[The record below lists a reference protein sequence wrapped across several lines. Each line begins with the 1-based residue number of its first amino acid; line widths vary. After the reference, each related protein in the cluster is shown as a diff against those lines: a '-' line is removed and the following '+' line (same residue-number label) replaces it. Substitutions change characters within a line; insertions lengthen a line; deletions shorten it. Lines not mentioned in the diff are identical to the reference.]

1 MTAPL
6 SGITGPETSAAEQS
20 RMELQAKLNGLGGL
34 NGRKLDPEAKA
45 KKLREACEG
54 FESIFIQKMWQEM
67 RNSVP
72 KGGLLTG
79 REEKFWQDMYDQ
91 ELSKSMTKAGGIGLA
106 DMMYEQLSRNLVSA
120 SRSAAGSAVG
130 GVFTP
135 DAAPLVP
142 QAGQFAQNGIP
153 AQSDAN
159 ALNPEKLAASIYDGE
174 AAASGEIVGEGGQA
188 QPAQPAASGAAQV
201 VAAAQPVQASQP
213 VQPAQPAPLTVEKVA
228 QPQAAVKVQR
238 ERKHVHKA
246 DLGQSSGLLQAQKA
260 KREAGDKLGSRAVR
274 QASQRKQPAQ
284 QVETQPVLTGL
295 NQGEFRPGSAEA
307 LRAAVDMA
315 RTGAAAEI
323 TSQPLNLAG
332 LVANVQAMN
341 SQTASQAVAA
351 NQSGQPVQTAQADQ
365 ANQAEPVVRK
375 VRYSTNV
382 PKKSPDSKEAKQAIR
397 MLNVDNVGVN
407 SKQGKGL
414 AAYHAQQAEAGQA
427 AQTQPAHMQSVQTQP
442 LQAASAVIPPLTAA
456 SQAPAEAEANFA
468 IPPLTASDSRG

>member
-6 SGITGPETSAAEQS
+6 SGMTGPETSAAEQS

-34 NGRKLDPEAKA
+34 NGRQLDPEAKA

-106 DMMYEQLSRNLVSA
+106 NMMYEQLSRNLVSA

-142 QAGQFAQNGIP
+142 QADQFAENGLP
-153 AQSDAN
+153 AQSGGN

-174 AAASGEIVGEGGQA
+174 AAASGEIVDEAGQG
-188 QPAQPAASGAAQV
+188 QPAQPDAQRV
-201 VAAAQPVQASQP
+201 KPAVAGQAVAQAQPVQASQP
-213 VQPAQPAPLTVEKVA
+213 VQAAQPAPLTAENVA
-228 QPQAAVKVQR
+228 QPEAAVKVQR
-238 ERKHVHKA
+238 ERRHVHKA

-274 QASQRKQPAQ
+274 QSSQRRQQAQ

-315 RTGAAAEI
+315 RAGTAAEI

-341 SQTASQAVAA
+341 SQPAS
-351 NQSGQPVQTAQADQ
+351 QPVQTAQADQ
-365 ANQAEPVVRK
+365 AATANQAEPVVRK

-414 AAYHAQQAEAGQA
+414 AAYHAQQAEAGQP
-427 AQTQPAHMQSVQTQP
+427 AQTQPVQMQPIQTQP
-442 LQAASAVIPPLTAA
+442 AQAASAVIPPLTAA

-468 IPPLTASDSRG
+468 IPPLTANDSRG